1 MNTMNK
7 QESGYRWFVFGFVL
21 FTYFVIVS
29 QRTAPGLITDQL
41 MNDFQVSA
49 AVIGLMTSIQFLAYV
64 GLQIPVGLLADRYG
78 PNLLL
83 IFGTLLAGIGS
94 LLYSFAGNEYIL
106 IFSRFLV
113 GVGDSTIFINFV
125 LILSQWFK
133 PNDFVKLIGI
143 VSMFAGLGSL
153 TATLPYSLWIS
164 YAGWNSLF
172 MTIGVLLVFTSFLL
186 YFILIA
192 KPNKLFEEL
201 PSTSIN
207 SNQEKE
213 SVWKILR
220 RVVSTRQAWATFL
233 CHFGVVG
240 TYVGFIGSWG
250 VPFGIQV
257 LGMSRSMAS
266 QLIMYGLI
274 GAIVGAP
281 IISWI
286 ASRLGSIKKMYL
298 IVHIVVVISW
308 LGLFLSGISP
318 SIAWIIILFII
329 IGFGNGAS
337 SLTFVVVR
345 ESFPAKEVGVVTGF
359 ANMGGFLSA
368 VLLPIIFGKVLD
380 LFSQEDIHFGY
391 HYGLMIPAI
400 FSVFGLIGAILIK
413 KTNMKEVINA

>member
-1 MNTMNK
+1 MNK
-7 QESGYRWFVFGFVL
+7 QESSYRWFVFGFVL
-21 FTYFVIVS
+21 ITYFVIVS

-64 GLQIPVGLLADRYG
+64 GLQIPVGLIADRYG
-78 PNLLL
+78 PNRLL
-83 IFGTLLAGIGS
+83 IFGTLLTGIGS
-94 LLYSFAGNEYIL
+94 LLYSFASNECIL

-133 PNDFVKLIGI
+133 SHDFVKMIGI

-153 TATLPYSLWIS
+153 TATLPYSIWIS
-164 YAGWNSLF
+164 YVGWNSLF
-172 MTIGVLLVFTSFLL
+172 MTIGVLLVFNTFLL
-186 YFILIA
+186 YFVLIK
-192 KPNKLFEEL
+192 KPKKLFVEL
-201 PSTSIN
+201 SSTSIN
-207 SNQEKE
+207 LNQEKE
-213 SVWKILR
+213 SVWKILQ
-220 RVVSTRQAWATFL
+220 RVASTRQAWAAFL

-257 LGMSRSMAS
+257 LELSRSMAS

-286 ASRLGSIKKMYL
+286 ASRLGSIKIMYL
-298 IVHIVVVISW
+298 IVHIVVVLSW
-308 LGLFLSGISP
+308 LGMFLSGTSP
-318 SIAWIIILFII
+318 SIVWIIVLFIT

-380 LFSQEDIHFGY
+380 LFSQEGIHFGY
-391 HYGLMIPAI
+391 HYGLLIPAI
-400 FSVFGLIGAILIK
+400 FSAFGLIGALLLK
-413 KTNMKEVINA
+413 KENIKEVINA

>member
-172 MTIGVLLVFTSFLL
+172 MTIGGLLVFTSFLL

-192 KPNKLFEEL
+192 KPNMLFEEL